1 MISTKKQIK
10 FSKPYSTGKEMA
22 YIQKV
27 IESGHWD
34 SGGTFT
40 ERCQLFFEKKYGFG
54 KVFLT
59 SSCTDALEMMAIL
72 IDIKPGDEVI
82 VPAYTFTSTVN
93 AFLLR
98 GASIV
103 FADSDKDT
111 PNIDVTKIGALI
123 TKKTK
128 AIIAVHY
135 AGISCDMDALLEL
148 TQKHGIFMLED
159 AAQAIDSFYKNKP
172 LGSFGNLSAFSFHGT
187 KNITSGEGGM
197 LVINDERFLKRAEII
212 SQKGTNRNSFI
223 KGEINKYEWTDIGSS
238 FTPSEITAAFLF
250 AQLEE
255 LDQIQLKRKHLWDIY
270 NELLKPL
277 CKKNV
282 LKINVVPS
290 YANHNAH
297 IFYFILNNSETK
309 MKLSEYLRQHNIQ
322 AHSHYLALHKSPLFL
337 YKHDGRQLPNA
348 DRFENCLLRMPL
360 YNDLTEGDIKYITEV
375 IINFFYL

>member
-1 MISTKKQIK
+1 
-10 FSKPYSTGKEMA
+10 MA

-72 IDIKPGDEVI
+72 LDIKPGDEVI

-103 FADSDKDT
+103 FADSDKNT

-135 AGISCDMDALLEL
+135 AGISCDMDALLEV

-223 KGEINKYEWTDIGSS
+223 RGEINKYEWTDIGSS

-282 LKINVVPS
+282 LKINIVPS

-297 IFYFILNNSETK
+297 IFYLILNNSETK

-348 DRFENCLLRMPL
+348 DRFENCLLRLPL